1 MTEILSRLTV
11 VSSLQHA
18 SNEEDYDR
26 ELYELIAYIKQPTK
40 LNEITRNADLLL
52 DGLNPSLHS
61 VAYLFVFH
69 ARVKVL
75 GERLPKDVQP
85 GGHLWKRAIEFLNVF
100 DPIQVRYAGQ
110 EWRRLIELVANA
122 AQASSKPFLAV
133 QAVRDAILRLDP
145 ASETFTSSHLLL
157 MKLCLVS
164 RSYRHAFPVLNKS
177 IYHFPAAPSHA
188 YQAHRQFFL
197 CSEHGSSAA
206 YITHASGFTAQV
218 TYRDHLQYFL
228 YGAMIYMALKEW
240 EGALH
245 LLCIVISCPVANTVS
260 KIMVEAYK
268 KWLLVSLLAKG
279 KIISTPEMINPHVMK
294 VYQSLT
300 LPYVSLADAFENDDT
315 ERLRAEVDVGRAIW
329 LADNNMGLVLQV
341 VHAHSKS
348 VVVKLGSTF
357 SAVAIAD
364 IAQRIASDLVPSTEV
379 ETSIS
384 SMVISGLDST
394 LLHSNSNH
402 KPTMLH
408 FHAGGAS
415 NSFGEEHIAFLL
427 DSERLLL
434 TTLAANLDQSNHD
447 LELSSEHLQFLR
459 RAKNASEI
467 SSGKFMMKFKDD
479 ISSWD
484 VDEDIMSGVH

>member
-26 ELYELIAYIKQPTK
+26 QLYELIAYIKQPTR
-40 LNEITRNADLLL
+40 LNEITRSADLLL

-85 GGHLWKRAIEFLNVF
+85 GGHLWKRAIEFLRVF

-122 AQASSKPFLAV
+122 AQASSKTFLAV

-145 ASETFTSSHLLL
+145 ASETFTSTHLLL
-157 MKLCLVS
+157 MKLCLLS
-164 RSYRHAFPVLNKS
+164 RSYRHALPVLNKAM
-177 IYHFPAAPSHA
+177 YHFPAGPSHA
-188 YQAHRQFFL
+188 YQAHRQVFL

-240 EGALH
+240 ESALH
-245 LLCIVISCPVANTVS
+245 LLCIVVSCPVANTVS

-294 VYQSLT
+294 VYQSLI
-300 LPYVSLADAFENDDT
+300 LPYVSLADTFENDDT
-315 ERLRAEVDVGRAIW
+315 ERLWAEVDVGRAIW

-341 VHAHSKS
+341 VHAHRKS

-364 IAQRIASDLVPSTEV
+364 IAQRIASDPVPSTEA

-434 TTLAANLDQSNHD
+434 STLAANLGQSNHD

-459 RAKNASEI
+459 RAKNASQH
-467 SSGKFMMKFKDD
+467 SSGQFGMKFKDD

-484 VDEDIMSGVH
+484 VDEDIMSGLH